1 MHVSSNRPV
10 SEDEKADDVCSRR
23 HLYCDTPVVT
33 SWAVAGQQVVFLHMY
48 LQTRVTLEAFPVAT
62 PRGRSSSSHEGE
74 RHLQITKIR
83 VGDIFFS
90 PPSTKG
96 SSGYFRPLAYTANLD
111 VWKKG
116 SGAATRDPCLYGN
129 SEKQRCARSS
139 WNHLLCC
146 TTWPDWEM
154 IHLKVWIVLP
164 QRKETPTLTRNPVS
178 SKTKLKDHNLYQV
191 AKSICKSS
199 VDICDPGAHKQL

>member
-1 MHVSSNRPV
+1 MCGVYVHASFAWCHDPV
-10 SEDEKADDVCSRR
+10 RLLTSKRAAQSHNKPLCRR
-23 HLYCDTPVVT
+23 DRANLHT
-33 SWAVAGQQVVFLHMY
+33 SKGGKRQIKWH
-48 LQTRVTLEAFPVAT
+48 
-62 PRGRSSSSHEGE
+62 SSSLHTGDNP
-74 RHLQITKIR
+74 HLQITKIR

-116 SGAATRDPCLYGN
+116 VRCCDRDPCLYGN

-146 TTWPDWEM
+146 TTWPDWENDS
-154 IHLKVWIVLP
+154 LKSLNCP
-164 QRKETPTLTRNPVS
+164 PTKKRDANSTRKPSEL
-178 SKTKLKDHNLYQV
+178 
-191 AKSICKSS
+191 
-199 VDICDPGAHKQL
+199 